1 MPDGVLY
8 PALAAAVEYL
18 ITKVAFEQ
26 TRGLQPAERTTADI
40 LTLHLPS
47 VKVKVSMLKL
57 ERRRGGKKV
66 IDDRPHDLRDHG
78 DLVAVLGDGD
88 DLGVS
93 ELLHLGL
100 GPPLHLDDVEL
111 EPRPRP
117 DTAAGVTLVHVL
129 HQDRRAAVVDVQ
141 T

>member
-47 VKVKVSMLKL
+47 VKVKVSINVKV
-57 ERRRGGKKV
+57 RKKKV

-88 DLGVS
+88 DLGVP

-111 EPRPRP
+111 EPGPRPRP

-129 HQDRRAAVVDVQ
+129 HQDRRAAVMNIQ

>member
-47 VKVKVSMLKL
+47 VKGKVSYVKVRKKK
-57 ERRRGGKKV
+57 RR
-66 IDDRPHDLRDHG
+66 
-78 DLVAVLGDGD
+78 
-88 DLGVS
+88 
-93 ELLHLGL
+93 
-100 GPPLHLDDVEL
+100 
-111 EPRPRP
+111 
-117 DTAAGVTLVHVL
+117 
-129 HQDRRAAVVDVQ
+129 
-141 T
+141 

>member
-1 MPDGVLY
+1 
-8 PALAAAVEYL
+8 
-18 ITKVAFEQ
+18 
-26 TRGLQPAERTTADI
+26 
-40 LTLHLPS
+40 
-47 VKVKVSMLKL
+47 MLKL
-57 ERRRGGKKV
+57 ERRGGKKV

-88 DLGVS
+88 DLGVP

-111 EPRPRP
+111 EPGPRP